1 MSVLEAM
8 SVGLPVIVSSD
19 CGLAQV
25 VERTRSGLVTDP
37 QIPALASAV
46 ESILA
51 DPALARA
58 MGERGR
64 ATVRTEFTMRTV
76 GDRLVSAYTAVLE
89 GKR

>member
-19 CGLAQV
+19 CGLAQL
-25 VERTRSGLVTDP
+25 VERTGSGLVTDP
-37 QIPALASAV
+37 QVPALASAV

-58 MGERGR
+58 MGDRGR
-64 ATVRTEFTMRTV
+64 ATVRTEFTMRTI
-76 GDRLVSAYTAVLE
+76 GDRLVSAYTEVLE
-89 GKR
+89 RKR